1 MRETNPTLPRSLR
14 RSRRPKLNQ
23 GLETRSFLNHDDENG
38 FERLKPKPKSSPQK
52 NKGKGRESE
61 RERNG
66 KIK

>member
-52 NKGKGRESE
+52 IRGKEEKEKWKGTGR
-61 RERNG
+61 
-66 KIK
+66 